1 MNYTKCSA
9 HARVS
14 ALVLAAAITMAAA
27 AALSVL
33 DRPGGQR
40 RMSIEANALRSEV
53 ATYDGGAPLP
63 PVLATE
69 DPELSRTDRA
79 NEHHG

>member
-1 MNYTKCSA
+1 MNYQKCSA

-14 ALVLAAAITMAAA
+14 ALVLAATVTLAAA
-27 AALSVL
+27 AALAVS

-40 RMSIEANALRSEV
+40 RMSIEPNAMRTGV
-53 ATYDGGAPLP
+53 ATFNGGAPRP
-63 PVLATE
+63 PVFVTE